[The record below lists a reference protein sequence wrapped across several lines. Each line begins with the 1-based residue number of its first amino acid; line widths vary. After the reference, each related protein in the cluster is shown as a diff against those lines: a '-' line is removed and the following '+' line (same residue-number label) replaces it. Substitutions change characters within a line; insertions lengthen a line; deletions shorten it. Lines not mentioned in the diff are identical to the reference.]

1 MKKMAGV
8 ITPIVTP
15 FTKSDTI
22 DFQALYSLVEY
33 LIANKINGIYANGST
48 GEMTRMSIDERKA
61 VAEAVTKQAAHRTG
75 VYIQVGAAN
84 TALTIE
90 LARHAYS
97 IGADGIGVLTPQ
109 YMGVTDAEMVD
120 YFVEVANSVPDNFPV
135 YLYNIPQCSA
145 NDITPSVIER
155 IISQCCNVVGIKYSY
170 SDIER
175 FRQYLLC
182 GNASFD
188 VISGP
193 DRMMLPA
200 LAMGCCGVIAGCS
213 QCDPVPFINCYQ
225 SFMAGN
231 LSEARE
237 FSRQLNE
244 LCDIVKAGSNI
255 SYTKASLE
263 SEGLPRI
270 YPRKPSKP
278 LSDAERTVL
287 LNELNAYRKKYH
299 RS

>member
-15 FTKSDTI
+15 FTKSDMI

-33 LIANKINGIYANGST
+33 LIAHNINGIYANGST
-48 GEMTRMSIDERKA
+48 GEMTRMSIEERKA

-84 TALTIE
+84 TALTVE
-90 LARHAYS
+90 LAKHAYS

-109 YMGVTDAEMVD
+109 YMGVTDDEMTD
-120 YFVEVANSVPDNFPV
+120 YFVEVAKSVPDDFPV
-135 YLYNIPQCSA
+135 YLYNIPQCAA
-145 NDITPSVIER
+145 NDITPAVVEQIL
-155 IISQCCNVVGIKYSY
+155 SQCSNVVGIKYSY

-182 GNASFD
+182 GNGSFD

-193 DRMMLPA
+193 DRMTLPA
-200 LAMGCCGVIAGCS
+200 LAMGCCGIIAGCS
-213 QCDPVPFINCYQ
+213 QCDPVPFVNCYQ
-225 SFMAGN
+225 SFISGN
-231 LSEARE
+231 LDDARE

-263 SEGLPRI
+263 SEGLPRM

-278 LSDAERTVL
+278 LSDDERTAL
-287 LNELNAYRKKYH
+287 LNNLNTYRKKYH